1 MKLGIGNLN
10 SIAIRKEPNDTSE
23 MVSQLL
29 FGETFKIIDSAANWV
44 KIVMDFDFY
53 EGWVLHQQ
61 VLLLE
66 EQHYLDLT
74 KNNNTVSK
82 ELITYT
88 SDNKNNLQILSLG
101 VSLPFFDNNTF
112 RFKDD
117 PFDFDGITNSF
128 PLAKNELV
136 ATAFMYLNTPF
147 LWGGRTPFGI
157 DCSGFVQM
165 VYKTNGHSLFRDA
178 RDMAG
183 QGEVLSF
190 IEESEPGDLA
200 FFDDEDGE
208 IIHVGIILADNHII
222 HCNGKVRI
230 DRLDQSGIHNVETK
244 RHTHKLRVMKQ
255 IFR

>member
-10 SIAIRKEPNDTSE
+10 CIAIRIEASDASE

-29 FGETFKIIDSAANWV
+29 FGETFKVIESDNDWIKIIL
-44 KIVMDFDFY
+44 DFDFY
-53 EGWVLHQQ
+53 VGWVLKNQ
-61 VLLLE
+61 VQLLDE
-66 EQHYLDLT
+66 
-74 KNNNTVSK
+74 KNYNEITENNTTVSK
-82 ELITYT
+82 ELITYI
-88 SDNKNNLQILSLG
+88 SDQKNNLQILGLG
-101 VSLPFFDNNTF
+101 ASLPLFKNNTF
-112 RFKDD
+112 KLANDL
-117 PFDFDGITNSF
+117 FDFDGLTNSF

-136 ATAFMYLNTPF
+136 NTSYMYLNTPF
-147 LWGGRTPFGI
+147 LWGGRTPFGL

-165 VYKTNGHSLFRDA
+165 VYKINGYSLLRDA
-178 RDMAG
+178 SDQAS

-200 FFDDEDGE
+200 FFDDDEGQ

-230 DRLDQSGIHNVETK
+230 DRLDQSGIHNVDTK
-244 RHTHKLRVMKQ
+244 RHTHKLRVMKK